1 MARPA
6 ATEPAEAASTEGRRW
21 LVVVA
26 QLPVDDAAGR
36 MKVLRMLETLGC
48 AVLRDGVYLL
58 PENAESRRGLQRLV
72 DYVAR
77 IHGSAHL
84 LAVRSADE
92 TQTRQFRGLFD
103 RSAKYRELIKTV
115 ESLKAGFGVSDPA
128 AIRHV
133 LTKQRQEFEAIGTLD
148 FFGSPLKE
156 KAQKVLAE
164 MEDRVHAMIFPDEP
178 SRPPDAGVARSNR
191 KYFRR
196 AWATRS
202 PLFVDRLASAWLIR
216 RFIDPEAIMVWLDG
230 RREPPATAV
239 TFGFEGATFRNSRHR
254 VTYEELLAAFKLDKN
269 PALVRIGRIVHALDT
284 GDQGVAEAA
293 GVATLLN
300 GAKRRA
306 ESDDALL
313 AESEKTFDLLYEA
326 YFEVP
331 AKTSA

>member
-1 MARPA
+1 MARAATAPDEAPA
-6 ATEPAEAASTEGRRW
+6 ADHRRW
-21 LVVVA
+21 LAVVA

-58 PENAESRRGLQRLV
+58 PESTESRRGLQRLV

-84 LAVRSADE
+84 LAVRSADDA
-92 TQTRQFRGLFD
+92 QTKQFRGMFD
-103 RSAKYRELIKTV
+103 RSAKYRELTKTIQ
-115 ESLKAGFGVSDPA
+115 SLEAGFGVSDPA

-133 LTKQRQEFEAIGTLD
+133 LAKQRQEFDAIATLD
-148 FFGSPLKE
+148 FFGSPLKA
-156 KAQKVLAE
+156 KAESVLTE
-164 MEDRVHAMIFPDEP
+164 MEARVHAMIFPDEAP
-178 SRPPDAGVARSNR
+178 RAPAAGVARANR

-196 AWATRS
+196 AWATRT

-216 RFIDPEAIMVWLDG
+216 RFIDPEAVMVWLDA
-230 RREPPATAV
+230 RKPCPATAV
-239 TFGFEGATFRNSRHR
+239 SFGFEGATFRNSRHR
-254 VTYEELLAAFKLDKN
+254 VTYEELLASFKLERN
-269 PALVRIGRIVHALDT
+269 AALARIGRIVHALDT
-284 GDQGVAEAA
+284 NEPGVAEAA

-306 ESDDALL
+306 ENDDQLL

-331 AKTSA
+331 AKGAA